1 MDFSDINISEK
12 QARAIALTIFDDID
26 SFIESHRQEYEA
38 FLKNEE
44 TEVRKC
50 QNT

>member
-26 SFIESHRQEYEA
+26 SFIESYRQEYEA